1 MHIHTALKIV
11 VAAYINS
18 QENWGGGGG
27 GIHFLNNNI
36 QRGHRVTT
44 SGKSTDRKA
53 H

>member
-18 QENWGGGGG
+18 QENWGGGG